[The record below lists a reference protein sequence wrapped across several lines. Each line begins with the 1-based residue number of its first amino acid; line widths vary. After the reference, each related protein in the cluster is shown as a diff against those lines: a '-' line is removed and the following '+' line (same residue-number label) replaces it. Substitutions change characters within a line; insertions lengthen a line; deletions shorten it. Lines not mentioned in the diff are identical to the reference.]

1 MKLFSENKRAV
12 SIKCESGMRPK
23 KRGAGLAKNALRVRR
38 LNLREQA
45 GVAILEALIAILIFS
60 IGVLG
65 IVGLQARSVQG
76 LGEAGFRSQAVQL
89 ADELIAEMWTS
100 DPGIRRAYYQAGG
113 NGYNAWASK
122 VTTGTRRLP
131 GATAHMPT
139 VVVTSTRT
147 PIGDLLPGTDF
158 FTSDVTITILWVP
171 PGAPAGS
178 PPNQYV
184 TTARI
189 LEPQL

>member
-1 MKLFSENKRAV
+1 MNSRTQEKHLPLCSVRMSKV
-12 SIKCESGMRPK
+12 
-23 KRGAGLAKNALRVRR
+23 GLRSRQPQ
-38 LNLREQA
+38 E

-76 LGEAGFRSQAVQL
+76 LGEAGFRSQAVQH

-100 DPGIRRAYYQAGG
+100 DPGRRRTLYQSTAPGLMYQA
-113 NGYNAWASK
+113 WATK
-122 VTTGTRRLP
+122 VTTGSRQLP
-131 GATAHMPT
+131 GATANPPT
-139 VVVTSTRT
+139 VVVTSIQT
-147 PIGDLLPGTDF
+147 PIAILPGSSF
-158 FTSDVTITILWVP
+158 FTSDVTITIRWVP
-171 PGAPAGS
+171 PGAAAGVVS
-178 PPNQYV
+178 QYV